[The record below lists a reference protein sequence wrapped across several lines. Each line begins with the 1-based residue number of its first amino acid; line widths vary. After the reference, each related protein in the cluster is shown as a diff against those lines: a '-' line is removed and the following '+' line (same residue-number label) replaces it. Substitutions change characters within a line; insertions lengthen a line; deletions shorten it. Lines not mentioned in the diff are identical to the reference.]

1 MEKPLEM
8 PASHAHKSVE
18 QTLESAANHGT
29 PVLTRIKRILSR
41 GPNTTKAAHQNAFTA
56 ALEERFSQ
64 IFVHDNEQTPPRSTK
79 ISHEHLRQQGN
90 LS

>member
-1 MEKPLEM
+1 MEKIPEM
-8 PASHAHKSVE
+8 HASDARKSAD
-18 QTLESAANHGT
+18 QTQESASTHET
-29 PVLTRIKRILSR
+29 PVLTRIKQILSR
-41 GPNTTKAAHQNAFTA
+41 GPKSTKATHQNAFTT